1 MKYKQNHEES
11 SKLLTQPKVS
21 QRVKEIKQIA
31 AKVVLKKFDYD
42 IEKLFKKI
50 TQWIDAGVSKII
62 NLSPSELKNLPKN
75 VRQLITNFKHT
86 TFEGGTK
93 RLLN

>member
-50 TQWIDAGVSKII
+50 TQWIDADYNRNNKYIAYRIKKPSKKRAPI
-62 NLSPSELKNLPKN
+62 NN
-75 VRQLITNFKHT
+75 QL
-86 TFEGGTK
+86 
-93 RLLN
+93 